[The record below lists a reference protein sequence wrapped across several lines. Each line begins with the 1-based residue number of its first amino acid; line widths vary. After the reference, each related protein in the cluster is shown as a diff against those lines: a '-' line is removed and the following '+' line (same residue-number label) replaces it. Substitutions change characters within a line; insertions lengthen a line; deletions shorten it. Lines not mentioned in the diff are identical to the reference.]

1 MVATRTGPAKS
12 RLPKFDLEEAKA
24 VFVLGR
30 RPDCPENWEVHDGGG
45 RVHVQLKENTRERNE
60 RGSRKSVGSS
70 REKMGAMFMCV
81 CLC

>member
-30 RPDCPENWEVHDGGG
+30 RPDCPENWEVHDGGI
-45 RVHVQLKENTRERNE
+45 
-60 RGSRKSVGSS
+60 GSEGFTKG
-70 REKMGAMFMCV
+70 GCAF
-81 CLC
+81 